1 MTALLAGGAGD
12 FAPGASDLR
21 SSSRTNLRRGLAGSA
36 LLHLALLAVFLHA
49 TGGGEA
55 IVRTYLTPTD
65 LVTIRPVPL
74 LPPLAPPPVDVAPP
88 ISSDGGTIVPVMDR
102 PDIRFKGID
111 PPEPGRTAIDEPTSG
126 PPPNGR
132 DASPPGPPPED
143 PPLGVYRPVDELP
156 VPIFAPTPEYP
167 GWAREAGITGR
178 VLLNVLVGA
187 DGRVRRVVIDKDEN
201 GLGGAAREAL
211 LTWVFRPARANGAAV
226 ATWVA
231 VPVVFRL

>member
-1 MTALLAGGAGD
+1 M
-12 FAPGASDLR
+12 FPR
-21 SSSRTNLRRGLAGSA
+21 
-36 LLHLALLAVFLHA
+36 
-49 TGGGEA
+49 
-55 IVRTYLTPTD
+55 
-65 LVTIRPVPL
+65 
-74 LPPLAPPPVDVAPP
+74 DVAPP
-88 ISSDGGTIVPVMDR
+88 FQSGGGVIVPVIER
-102 PDIRFKGID
+102 PKIQFKAID
-111 PPEPGRTAIDEPTSG
+111 WTEPGRTVIPGTANDPAPDGREPSL
-126 PPPNGR
+126 
-132 DASPPGPPPED
+132 PGPPSED
-143 PPLGVYRPVDELP
+143 PPLGAYRPVDELP

-211 LTWVFRPARANGAAV
+211 LKWVFRPARANGAAV